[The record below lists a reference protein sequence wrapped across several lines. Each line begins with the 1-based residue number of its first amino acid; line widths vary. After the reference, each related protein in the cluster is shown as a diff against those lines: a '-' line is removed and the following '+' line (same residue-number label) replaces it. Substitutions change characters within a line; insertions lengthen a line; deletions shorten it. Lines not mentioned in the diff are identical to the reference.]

1 MLGEDGLYC
10 PDGPNNLKRRE
21 KKMNETITQL
31 EHFFNIPEEE
41 IINLLEERQ
50 DIKKN
55 WEKGEIIKVH
65 NAFFQFF
72 ERKRKNVLHYKRE
85 NSKDWPLSLEVPLHR
100 RSSNP

>member
-1 MLGEDGLYC
+1 
-10 PDGPNNLKRRE
+10 
-21 KKMNETITQL
+21 MNETITQL